1 MRDIPHFQEILKITM
16 SLMIA
21 NRTIDSNVQKKKRSQ
36 KDKALQGFHHAFMHI
51 KVLIFMFVFEIIN
64 VHSTVHNHLHVI
76 SS

>member
-1 MRDIPHFQEILKITM
+1 M

-21 NRTIDSNVQKKKRSQ
+21 NRTIDSNVQKKEEERGQ

-51 KVLIFMFVFEIIN
+51 KVLILTIVFEIIN
-64 VHSTVHNHLHVI
+64 VCSTMHNHLHVI